1 MINAAIFGLGRW
13 GRSLV
18 EASGGRLRFIRAV
31 EPNTASAADFAAR
44 HGLHLEATAA
54 ATLADPAIRA
64 IVLATPHSQ
73 HRAQVEAAAAAGKA
87 VFCEKPLALNVAD
100 ARAMLE
106 ACRAAG
112 VPMAVG
118 HNRRFW
124 PSILKLRALIAE
136 GSLGQLLHIEAHN
149 SNLNSDA
156 VTGGWRLA
164 PGESPGGG
172 MTGAGLHALDACIGL
187 FGPVWRVT
195 ARQLEQPPSP
205 APRDSISVLL
215 EFANG
220 TSGLMA
226 TVRATPFFWR
236 VHVFG
241 SRGSAEVLGEHEIVL
256 RSAQSPPQTLHLPPA
271 DSLRA
276 ELDAFAAQVEDG
288 AAPAIPQHSVLATMI
303 GFEAVI
309 GSIETGATITCDHP

>member
-1 MINAAIFGLGRW
+1 VIEAAIFGLGRW
-13 GRSLV
+13 GRALV
-18 EASGGRLRFIRAV
+18 ESSGGGLRFTRAV
-31 EPNTASAADFAAR
+31 EPDMAPAADFATK
-44 HGLHLEATAA
+44 HGLRLSTQAEV
-54 ATLADPAIRA
+54 LADPSIQAV
-64 IVLATPHSQ
+64 VLATPHSL
-73 HRAQVEAAAAAGKA
+73 HRAQVEAAAATGKA
-87 VFCEKPLALNVAD
+87 VFCEKPLALNTVD
-100 ARAMLE
+100 ARAMLD

-124 PSILKLRALIAE
+124 PAIAALRGMIAE
-136 GSLGQLLHIEAHN
+136 GTLGQLLHIEGHN

-187 FGPVWRVT
+187 FGPVRRVT
-195 ARQLEQPPSP
+195 ARLMEHPPAP
-205 APRDSISVLL
+205 APRDSISVIL

-220 TSGLMA
+220 TSGMMA
-226 TVRATPFFWR
+226 TLRATPFFWR

-241 SRGSAEVLGEHEIVL
+241 TKGSAEVLGETEMVVRRANAAPERITF
-256 RSAQSPPQTLHLPPA
+256 PPE

-276 ELDAFAAQVEDG
+276 ELDAFAAQVEHG
-288 AAPAIPQHSVLATMI
+288 APPAIAERDVLATMI
-303 GFEAVI
+303 GFEAVVRSLDAGI
-309 GSIETGATITCDHP
+309 PIDCDEP

>member
-1 MINAAIFGLGRW
+1 MTNAAIFGLGRW
-13 GRSLV
+13 GRALV
-18 EASGGRLRFIRAV
+18 EAAGGGLRFTRSV
-31 EPNTASAADFAAR
+31 EPEMAAVTAFVAK
-44 HGLHLEATAA
+44 HGLRPSTQAEV
-54 ATLADPAIRA
+54 LADPSIQAV
-64 IVLATPHSQ
+64 VLATPHSL
-73 HRAQVEAAAAAGKA
+73 HRSQVEAAAAAGKA
-87 VFCEKPLALNVAD
+87 VFCEKPLALNTAD

-106 ACRAAG
+106 ACRQAG

-124 PSILKLRALIAE
+124 PAIRALRDLIAQ

-187 FGPVWRVT
+187 FGPVRRVT
-195 ARQLEQPPSP
+195 ARLVEQPPAP
-205 APRDSISVLL
+205 APRDSISVIL

-220 TSGLMA
+220 TSGTMA
-226 TVRATPFFWR
+226 TIRATPFFWR

-241 SRGSAEVLGEHEIVL
+241 TTGSAEVLGEAEMVL
-256 RSAQSPPQTLHLPPA
+256 RRAGALPERLTFPPE

-276 ELDAFAAQVEDG
+276 ELDAFAAQVEHG
-288 AAPAIPQHSVLATMI
+288 APPAIAERDVLATMI
-303 GFEAVI
+303 GFEAVVRSLDAGVPI
-309 GSIETGATITCDHP
+309 DCDEP

>member
-13 GRSLV
+13 GRALV
-18 EASGGRLRFIRAV
+18 EAAGGGLRFTRAV
-31 EPNTASAADFAAR
+31 EPEMAAVTAFVAK
-44 HGLHLEATAA
+44 HGLRLSTQAEV
-54 ATLADPAIRA
+54 LADPSIQAV
-64 IVLATPHSQ
+64 VLATPHSL
-73 HRAQVEAAAAAGKA
+73 HRSQVEAAAAAGKA
-87 VFCEKPLALNVAD
+87 VFCEKPLALNTAD

-106 ACRAAG
+106 ACRQAG

-124 PSILKLRALIAE
+124 PAIRALRDLIAQ

-187 FGPVWRVT
+187 FGLVRRVT
-195 ARQLEQPPSP
+195 ARLVEQPPAP
-205 APRDSISVLL
+205 APRDSISVIL

-220 TSGLMA
+220 TSGTMA
-226 TVRATPFFWR
+226 TIRATPFFWR

-241 SRGSAEVLGEHEIVL
+241 TTGSAEVLGEAEMVL
-256 RSAQSPPQTLHLPPA
+256 RRAGALPERLTFPPE

-276 ELDAFAAQVEDG
+276 ELDAFAAQVAHG
-288 AAPAIPQHSVLATMI
+288 APPAIAERDVLATMI
-303 GFEAVI
+303 GFEAVVRSLDAGVPI
-309 GSIETGATITCDHP
+309 DCDEP

>member
-1 MINAAIFGLGRW
+1 MIEAAIFGLGRW
-13 GRSLV
+13 GRALV
-18 EASGGRLRFIRAV
+18 EASGGGLRFTRAV
-31 EPNTASAADFAAR
+31 EPSMEAASGFCAQQ
-44 HGLHLEATAA
+44 GLRLSTQAEV
-54 ATLADPAIRA
+54 LADPAIRA
-64 IVLATPHSQ
+64 VVLATPHSL

-87 VFCEKPLALNVAD
+87 VFCEKPLALSTAD
-100 ARAMLE
+100 ARAMLG

-124 PSILKLRALIAE
+124 PAIRALRGMIAE

-149 SNLNSDA
+149 SNLNSDS

-187 FGPVWRVT
+187 FGPLKRVT
-195 ARQLEQPPSP
+195 ARLMEHPPVP
-205 APRDSISVLL
+205 APRDSISVIL

-220 TSGLMA
+220 TSGMMA
-226 TVRATPFFWR
+226 TIRATPFFWR

-241 SRGSAEVLGEHEIVL
+241 TEGSAEVLGETEMVVRRANAAPERI
-256 RSAQSPPQTLHLPPA
+256 TFPA
-271 DSLRA
+271 EDSLRA
-276 ELDAFAAQVEDG
+276 ELDAFAAQVEHG
-288 AAPAIPQHSVLATMI
+288 AAPAISERNVLATMI
-303 GFEAVI
+303 GFEAVVS
-309 GSIETGATITCDHP
+309 SINAEAPIDCDEP